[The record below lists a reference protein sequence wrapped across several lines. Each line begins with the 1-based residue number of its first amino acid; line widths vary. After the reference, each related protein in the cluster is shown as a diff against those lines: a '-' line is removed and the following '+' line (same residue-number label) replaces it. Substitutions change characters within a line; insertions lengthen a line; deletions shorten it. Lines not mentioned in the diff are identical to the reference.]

1 MSNTETTAYLDRLLK
16 LYEEKLNRFRLSLA
30 LLLVGT
36 LVFFFLIFFPYITLL
51 GNQEAC
57 RENPQCT
64 KPEKS
69 KLEDRLSEITTSW
82 GKVPISTA
90 EVTALFPVGVACG
103 FVVVTAQLQGL
114 IRLRRAITQQL
125 KASSN
130 YIDVT
135 LIAPL
140 LIDPK
145 SGWVDRIAGVTILLF
160 PFCVFIYSSV
170 KISTRL
176 EVLKNKL
183 PYIQSARFYYLIY
196 FLSAF
201 TAIYTLVRL
210 SFLFPGRNKNAR

>member
-16 LYEEKLNRFRLSLA
+16 LYEEKLHRFRLSLA

-51 GNQEAC
+51 GNQ
-57 RENPQCT
+57 
-64 KPEKS
+64 
-69 KLEDRLSEITTSW
+69 
-82 GKVPISTA
+82 
-90 EVTALFPVGVACG
+90 
-103 FVVVTAQLQGL
+103 GL
-114 IRLRRAITQQL
+114 TRLRRAITQQL

-145 SGWVDRIAGVTILLF
+145 SGWVDRMAGVTILLF

-183 PYIQSARFYYLIY
+183 PYIQSAGFYYLIY